1 MKKKILIFFNI
12 VFIICFLIKLYHF
25 IILINIHKNLNDFK
39 SEINRKYSVETK
51 INENRIYNQ
60 KIFFKNDVIKYNL
73 LCNNKILYCEYK
85 DVKILKKYT
94 INSVNKEVLSDNCI
108 MLEKVE
114 TLYDL
119 PNLFE
124 KNNILKHLF
133 PIYYII
139 PTKYNDTKAFK
150 IVTASEEIIIDA
162 NTFLPVHLIKKNYN
176 SNNNLENCIEYNYEF
191 EIGTVTDEDVA
202 LPNLSEYKL
211 ID

>member
-12 VFIICFLIKLYHF
+12 VFIICFLIKLYHS
-25 IILINIHKNLNDFK
+25 IILINIHKNLNDFQNQTNRSYVVRICDN
-39 SEINRKYSVETK
+39 SEKNNIQQIYLKENISLYNLSCNNVILYSEWQDRINGKK
-51 INENRIYNQ
+51 FN
-60 KIFFKNDVIKYNL
+60 FKNNDKEL
-73 LCNNKILYCEYK
+73 LTTEYE
-85 DVKILKKYT
+85 I
-94 INSVNKEVLSDNCI
+94 
-108 MLEKVE
+108 LEKNE
-114 TLYDL
+114 SLYDL
-119 PNLFE
+119 PNLFR
-124 KNNILKHLF
+124 NNDHFKYLF
-133 PIYYII
+133 QIYYII
-139 PTKYNDTKAFK
+139 PTTYNDTKAFK